1 MKPEIVEQ
9 AQEFLTVDY
18 TDRISKIADLDL
30 LIFRHG
36 PEKVHDYLNS
46 LLADYK
52 KRLNRMIR
60 KDKTDPRINDTIANM
75 FRIKMA
81 IRTMAEELQPKEAA

>member
-1 MKPEIVEQ
+1 MNPEVIEL

-18 TDRISKIADLDL
+18 SDRTSKIADLEL

-36 PEKVHDYLNS
+36 PEKVNEFLNS
-46 LLADYK
+46 LLADHK
-52 KRLNRMIR
+52 KRLRRMIK
-60 KDKTDPRINDTIANM
+60 KDKTDPRINDTIAAM

-81 IRTMAEELQPKEAA
+81 IRTITNDLQPKEAA